1 MDAMDPNIER
11 LIVRQLDGEITEEEL
26 LVLNR
31 ELLRNPDAHRL
42 WEAYREL
49 DTVAGEALRTALAGA
64 PTAIDPVALP
74 VQATPRRFR
83 QFRRHWL
90 MAAGAVAA
98 AILALVIP
106 KPTVSPTP
114 DGGEMVTNVVR
125 DRPTAVREIP
135 VIRQAGE
142 GLMRNVGMPQIQRN
156 TGRDVFGVMDENGN
170 IYWIEVDRTRT
181 LRRPAVQDL
190 PRNLRETL

>member
-1 MDAMDPNIER
+1 MNGMDPNIER

-26 LVLNR
+26 LVLSR

-49 DTVAGEALRTALAGA
+49 DAVAGEVLGAALKGA
-64 PTAIDPVALP
+64 VAFDPVALP
-74 VQATPRRFR
+74 VQATPRRFYL
-83 QFRRHWL
+83 FRRHWL

-106 KPTVSPTP
+106 KPAVSPNP
-114 DGGEMVTNVVR
+114 DRGQMATNVVQ
-125 DRPTAVREIP
+125 DHPAAVQEIP
-135 VIRQAGE
+135 VVGQAGE
-142 GLMRNVGMPQIQRN
+142 GLMRNAGMPQIQRN
-156 TGRDVFGVMDENGN
+156 TGRDVFGVMDEKGN
-170 IYWIEVDRTRT
+170 VYWIEVDRTRT

-190 PRNLRETL
+190 PRDLRETL